1 LRIDLGSKTSVAV
14 IIPAR
19 NEENFIDKT
28 LAALFEQYVQPD
40 KVVVVNDGSNDM
52 TAEIALTA
60 GAKVVNVPDRG
71 YYVHGMPYLAA
82 VINYGLKTLQDEEY
96 GISESDYVL
105 VLGADHTLVQN
116 YIGTILNVM
125 EANRSIAI
133 CSGQIA
139 GEHSVIPRGSGRI
152 VRAKF
157 WRSIGFRYP
166 ENFGFETYLLIKAQ
180 QQGYNIEILPNLVTQ
195 TLRKT
200 GINYKKSVY
209 ISYGKSLKALGY
221 SRIYSA
227 ARIGRVSVRKPKGGF
242 YMFKGYMS
250 NNVEMYDRE
259 LRSYLSTIQHKRIKR
274 YIRNP
279 IKAFVDRSA

>member
-1 LRIDLGSKTSVAV
+1 MKVRIAA

-19 NEENFIDKT
+19 NEENFLDKT
-28 LAALFEQYVQPD
+28 LAALFQQYMQPS
-40 KVVVVNDGSNDM
+40 KVIVVNDGSTDM

-60 GAKVVNVPDRG
+60 GAEVVNVPDRG
-71 YYVHGMPYLAA
+71 YNVHGTPILAG
-82 VINYGLKTLQDEEY
+82 VINYGLKALQDEEY
-96 GISESDYVL
+96 GTSENDYVL
-105 VLGADHTLVQN
+105 ILGADHILLQN
-116 YIGTILNVM
+116 YIGTILNMM

-139 GEHSVIPRGSGRI
+139 EEHCVIPRGSGRI

-180 QQGYNIEILPNLVTQ
+180 QQGYKVKVLPNLVTQ

-200 GINYKKSVY
+200 GMNYKKSVY

-221 SRIYSA
+221 SKVYSA
-227 ARIGRVSVRKPKGGF
+227 ARIGRVSMQSPKRGF

-250 NNVEMYDRE
+250 NDVEMYDRE
-259 LRSYLSTIQHKRIKR
+259 LRMYLSTIQHKRIKR

-279 IKAFVDRSA
+279 IKAYVAKPA